1 LKVGNGRVQN
11 NSVNISICATSYLLM
26 QQNATGPGQPA
37 GVHFPEQLPGADIPR
52 PPSTRPL
59 PRVGSHNKDPSIP
72 WPPNHSNDGY
82 ERARTSSIG
91 SSFRSEGIGLG
102 RPSRSPA
109 HGPSPLNP
117 TRRGSGQHI
126 HRTRDSSETVDASKY
141 DFDNAFG
148 PVEAAADCEYRL
160 HGRYFSTHDEISSF
174 RYTISVNNHI

>member
-1 LKVGNGRVQN
+1 
-11 NSVNISICATSYLLM
+11 M

-59 PRVGSHNKDPSIP
+59 PRVGSHNKDLSLSRS
-72 WPPNHSNDGY
+72 PNNSNDGY
-82 ERARTSSIG
+82 ERARTSSMG

-117 TRRGSGQHI
+117 ARRGSAQHM
-126 HRTRDSSETVDASKY
+126 HRKRDSSEAFDPSKY
-141 DFDNAFG
+141 DFDHALDQT
-148 PVEAAADCEYRL
+148 EAGDNGACRL
-160 HGRYFSTHDEISSF
+160 FCRDLGTHYTTSLF
-174 RYTISVNNHI
+174 RYIIPKIIASEF

>member
-1 LKVGNGRVQN
+1 
-11 NSVNISICATSYLLM
+11 M

-72 WPPNHSNDGY
+72 WPANHSNDGY
-82 ERARTSSIG
+82 ERPRTSSIG

-117 TRRGSGQHI
+117 TRRGSGQHM
-126 HRTRDSSETVDASKY
+126 HRKRDSSEIVDTSKY
-141 DFDNAFG
+141 DFDDAFSQA
-148 PVEAAADCEYRL
+148 ETAADCGYQSP
-160 HGRYFSTHDEISSF
+160 HIYFNTHNKSSLF
-174 RYTISVNNHI
+174 RYITPTYNNL